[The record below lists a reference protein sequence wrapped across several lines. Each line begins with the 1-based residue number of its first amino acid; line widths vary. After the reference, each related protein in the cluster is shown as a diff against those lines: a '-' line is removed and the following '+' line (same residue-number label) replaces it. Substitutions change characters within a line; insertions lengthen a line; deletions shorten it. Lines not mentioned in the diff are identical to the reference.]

1 MTKAKELQDLVQTGI
16 LGLDEIFLGGIRTNN
31 IILLEGSPGAGKTT
45 LGLEFIYRGAKDFRE
60 NGLIISFELTPQ
72 KILRDAKGFGWD
84 LAGLQKKNK
93 VKIIYTNPS
102 VILQELQN
110 PDGVLVNEI
119 KSINAKRILIDGIT
133 PLKMFGELVNGR
145 PFRDS
150 LHILVESLQ
159 RYGVTAILTKELP
172 EGAAKGSGQLEHEQ
186 FICDTII
193 TLSNTTNERNTH
205 RFIEIKKSRGQD
217 FISGQHTFRIE
228 GDNGIAVYRRTQS
241 RPKQTEEQPTSINR
255 SSIGIPSLDKIM
267 GGGIYDGSITL
278 AVGISGTGKSVIG
291 VQFLIEGAKQGK
303 KGLHIT
309 MDEHPKQI
317 LRNAKSLGL
326 GLEALVKSGDIIIH
340 YESPLELE
348 MDVHFETIMKLIEKY
363 NIERVVVDSL
373 AAYEHANP
381 KEAHQFIYALST
393 YFKNKLIT
401 AVCNYESPELLG
413 LTQISLDLKASAI
426 VDNIILLNYVEIS
439 TQLRRAITVP
449 KVRGTAIPQVTREFL
464 IQQGGLYLIDE
475 HIGQAKEFEDVPQL
489 PLSSYYGI
497 LSRAPARHS
506 PLIDKMVANGEGL
519 PSSPKMN
526 SHD

>member
-1 MTKAKELQDLVQTGI
+1 MTKPKDTSELIQTGI
-16 LGLDEIFLGGIRTNN
+16 TGLDEIFLGGVRTNN

-45 LGLEFIYRGAKDFRE
+45 LGLEFIYRGAKEYKE
-60 NGLIISFELTPQ
+60 NGLIISFELSPQ
-72 KILRDAKGFGWD
+72 KIMRDAKAFGWD
-84 LAGLQKKNK
+84 LAGLIKRNK
-93 VKIIYTNPS
+93 IKIIYTNPS

-110 PDGVLVNEI
+110 PEGVLINEI
-119 KSINAKRILIDGIT
+119 KAINAKRIMIDGIT
-133 PLKMFGELVNGR
+133 PLKLFGDMVGGR

-150 LHILVESLQ
+150 LHLLVESLQ

-172 EGAAKGSGQLEHEQ
+172 EGEARGSGHLEHEQ
-186 FICDTII
+186 FVCDTII
-193 TLSNTTNERNTH
+193 TISNTTNQRNTH

-217 FISGQHTFRIE
+217 FIAGQHTFRIE
-228 GDNGIAVYRRTQS
+228 ADKGICVYRRTQS
-241 RPKQTEEQPTSINR
+241 RPKDQTEQPTSTVR

-267 GGGIYDGSITL
+267 GGGVYNGSITL
-278 AVGISGTGKSVIG
+278 TVGISGTGKSVIG

-309 MDEHPKQI
+309 LDEHPKQI

-326 GLEALVKSGDIIIH
+326 PLEQHVKNGEIIIQ

-348 MDVHFETIMKLIEKY
+348 MDVHFEKIMRLIEEH

-373 AAYEHANP
+373 AAYENSNP

-393 YFKNKLIT
+393 HFKNKLIT
-401 AVCNYESPELLG
+401 AICNYESPELLG
-413 LTQISLDLKASAI
+413 LTQISVDLKASAI

-449 KVRGTAIPQVTREFL
+449 KVRGTKIPQVTREFL
-464 IQQGGLYLIDE
+464 IENGGIVLVDE
-475 HIGQAKEFEDVPQL
+475 HAGQAKAFIDVPQL

-506 PLIDKMVANGEGL
+506 PLIDSMVASGEAL
-519 PSSPKMN
+519 PLSPKMT